1 MHHPP
6 GSGVPCR
13 LGAGP
18 PICLSPGGWGS
29 RSSGEPHSP
38 SAGRDLRGLPRPSPC
53 FLKRQGGPKKG
64 GAGSTLPRELVV
76 KPGPGPRAPDPS
88 SREGEMTGNI
98 KSQNRWPEVDPQM
111 DRLLGPQHG
120 LRPVPAEPAC
130 SPPTPGWWD
139 WGSGDWAMGRPS
151 ALDGTALF
159 SRKVTK
165 SRVAASRGKGTAAR
179 STGQSGFPQPPGG
192 AGVFASAPE

>member
-38 SAGRDLRGLPRPSPC
+38 SARRDLKGLPRPNSC

-64 GAGSTLPRELVV
+64 GAGLTFPWELVV
-76 KPGPGPRAPDPS
+76 KPGPRPRAPDPS
-88 SREGEMTGNI
+88 SRERAPNLKGGMTGNV
-98 KSQNRWPEVDPQM
+98 KSQNKWPKALEVGPQV
-111 DRLLGPQHG
+111 DRLLGSHRVPQRG
-120 LRPVPAEPAC
+120 LLPLPTGSAC

-139 WGSGDWAMGRPS
+139 
-151 ALDGTALF
+151 
-159 SRKVTK
+159 
-165 SRVAASRGKGTAAR
+165 
-179 STGQSGFPQPPGG
+179 
-192 AGVFASAPE
+192 